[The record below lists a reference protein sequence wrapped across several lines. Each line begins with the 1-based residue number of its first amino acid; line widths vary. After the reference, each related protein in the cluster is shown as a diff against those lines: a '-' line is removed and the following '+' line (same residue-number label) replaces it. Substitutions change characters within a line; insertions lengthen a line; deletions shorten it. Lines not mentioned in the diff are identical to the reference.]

1 MSQPVRAKKH
11 LGQHFLTDEDAA
23 GRIVGALDAKGY
35 RDVVEIGPG
44 TGVLSKYLLKRE
56 DLRVVLLDIDTESIA
71 FLKKH
76 FPNHT
81 SLIVE
86 ADYLH
91 WNPATMLS
99 GQFAVIGNFPYN
111 ISTQILFRV
120 LEYRERIPQVVGMFQ
135 EEVAVRIASRPG
147 NRDYGI
153 LSVLMQAW
161 YDVQLLLSLPQ
172 EAFQPPPKVRSAVIV
187 CNRKDGDVPTC
198 DEALFKRVIK
208 AAFNQRRKTLRNAL
222 SSLVPKEQMAGLPF
236 LELRAEALSW
246 QQFEILT
253 NAVAGVSGS

>member
-11 LGQHFLTDEDAA
+11 LGQHFLIDEDAA
-23 GRIVGALDAKGY
+23 GRIVGALDANGY

-56 DLRVVLLDIDTESIA
+56 DLRTILLDIDTESIT
-71 FLKKH
+71 FLRKH
-76 FPNHT
+76 YPAH
-81 SLIVE
+81 SEQIVE
-86 ADYLH
+86 ADYLQ
-91 WNPATMLS
+91 WNPATIFS

-120 LEYRERIPQVVGMFQ
+120 LEFRDRVPQVVGMFQ

-187 CNRKDGDVPTC
+187 CKRKDAEVPSC
-198 DEALFKRVIK
+198 DEVLFKRVIK
-208 AAFNQRRKTLRNAL
+208 AAFNQRRKTLRNAM
-222 SSLVPKEQMAGLPF
+222 SSLVPKEQMAGLPY

-253 NAVAGVSGS
+253 NAVAQLPGN